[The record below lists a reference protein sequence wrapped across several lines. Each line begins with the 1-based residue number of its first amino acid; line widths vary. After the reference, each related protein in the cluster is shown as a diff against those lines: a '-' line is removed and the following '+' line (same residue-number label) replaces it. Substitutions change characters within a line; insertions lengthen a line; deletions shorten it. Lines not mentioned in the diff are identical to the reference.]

1 MAKTI
6 LIKKNDAGGIGLP
19 DFRLYYKARAIR
31 IEWYW
36 HKNKHIGQWNKIESP
51 EIDPC
56 TYGYPI
62 FDKGGKNIQWAK
74 TTSPINGE
82 IVLGKLGRYMQKIE
96 IRTLPNTIHK
106 DKLKMN

>member
-1 MAKTI
+1 MTKTI

-51 EIDPC
+51 EIDPHI
-56 TYGYPI
+56 YGQLIYN
-62 FDKGGKNIQWAK
+62 KESKNIQWRWFK
-74 TTSPINGE
+74 KILSP
-82 IVLGKLGRYMQKIE
+82 
-96 IRTLPNTIHK
+96 
-106 DKLKMN
+106 